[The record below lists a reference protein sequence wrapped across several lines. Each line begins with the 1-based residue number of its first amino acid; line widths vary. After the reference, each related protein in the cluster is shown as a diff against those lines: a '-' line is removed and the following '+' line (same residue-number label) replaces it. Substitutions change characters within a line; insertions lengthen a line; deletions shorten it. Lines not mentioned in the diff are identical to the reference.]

1 MHLQVF
7 KPTSTWEP
15 PKNHNTIIAF
25 IEALNKNVDELFKH
39 KQTLPRNNIS
49 QFGKDIINEFSK
61 REDLFFTKADKG
73 RATVILNVG
82 DYIEKS
88 NKEFKSIHCVKSVQM
103 RSFFWSLF
111 SRIWTEYGDL
121 RSISL
126 YSARMREYRD
136 QKKLRIWAL
145 FTQCC
150 HANWKIT

>member
-49 QFGKDIINEFSK
+49 QFGKDIISEFSK
-61 REDLFFTKADKG
+61 REDLVFTKVDKG
-73 RATVILNVG
+73 GATVTLNVG

-88 NKEFKSIHCVKSVQM
+88 NKEFKGIHCVKSVQM

-111 SRIWTEYGDL
+111 YRIWTEYGDL
-121 RSISL
+121 RSISP
-126 YSARMREYRD
+126 YSVRMREYRD
-136 QKKLRIWAL
+136 QKKLRIWAF
-145 FTQCC
+145 FTQ
-150 HANWKIT
+150 